1 MWVKMSFDTPGSNHR
16 SNSRLHAV
24 DICRGLALLFMI
36 EAHISQPLGWISNW
50 SFILAGPFFL
60 IISGFSYDLFFSSRL
75 KNLSKKYI
83 FPESFF
89 RGFLIYIIPLIPY
102 IIVGLFFSSLFSS
115 VTGHTYKIDLFHWGI
130 FQVIGAGYILGLLVP
145 NNFKSKILATIS
157 AFIITYIISNY
168 FHESLNFL
176 ITGIFPLF
184 PWIGYF
190 LYGRIAYE
198 LHQNKKLKNDKALLV
213 FSAIFLIASSLIYV
227 TFNTDLPSAARGQ
240 FPVFL
245 FLCSLHYFIFSVL
258 VIYIDHK
265 KLHFNFLDKLENIGK
280 ICFTAYYIHF
290 LSLFFIQKPVS
301 MFLNNVPP
309 AISNII
315 ILSIITVILIQTEK
329 IWKNYDY
336 KFGFEWLLR
345 KGTEGLLKLY
355 RILFMKNIGWT
366 PEGEYQKG
374 EHQNIDRRI

>member
-1 MWVKMSFDTPGSNHR
+1 MALTASGSNYR

-36 EAHISQPLGWISNW
+36 EAHISQRMGWISNW
-50 SFILAGPFFL
+50 ALIMAGPFFL
-60 IISGFSYDLFFSSRL
+60 IISGFSYDLFLSSRMQ
-75 KNLSKKYI
+75 NSSKKYI

-115 VTGHTYKIDLFHWGI
+115 VIGNIYKIDLFHWGI

-145 NNFKSKILATIS
+145 NNFKSKILATIA

-168 FHESLNFL
+168 FHEPLGFL

-198 LHQNKKLKNDKALLV
+198 LYQSKQLKDDKTLMI
-213 FSAIFLIASSLIYV
+213 FSAIFLIISLLIYAIFGANLSSLA
-227 TFNTDLPSAARGQ
+227 SARSQ
-240 FPVFL
+240 FPMFL
-245 FLCSLHYFIFSVL
+245 FLCSLQYFIFSVL

-265 KLHFNFLDKLENIGK
+265 NFHFSSLDKLENIGK

-290 LSLFFIQKPVS
+290 LSLYLIQKPVS
-301 MFLNNVPP
+301 IFLNNVPP
-309 AISNII
+309 AISNLI
-315 ILSIITVILIQTEK
+315 ILSIIIIILIQIEK
-329 IWKNYDY
+329 IWKNYNY

-345 KGTEGLLKLY
+345 KGTEGLLYLY
-355 RILFMKNIGWT
+355 KSALMKNIDWIT
-366 PEGEYQKG
+366 EGEN
-374 EHQNIDRRI
+374 H